1 MKATTF
7 TTSRVT
13 LMDRIIEGIRMKRY
27 MREFRKAKAER
38 AVAMD
43 DIHSERKHI
52 TLG

>member
-13 LMDRIIEGIRMKRY
+13 LLDRIIEAIKMWRY

-38 AVAMD
+38 MVAMNELRN
-43 DIHSERKHI
+43 ERKH
-52 TLG
+52 LK

>member
-13 LMDRIIEGIRMKRY
+13 LLDRIIDAIRMKRY

-38 AVAMD
+38 MVALNELRK
-43 DIHSERKHI
+43 ERKHI
-52 TLG
+52 VLG

>member
-13 LMDRIIEGIRMKRY
+13 LLDRIIEAIKMWRY
-27 MREFRKAKAER
+27 MRNFRKAKAER
-38 AVAMD
+38 AVAMG
-43 DIHSERKHI
+43 DIRRERKHI

>member
-1 MKATTF
+1 MKTTTF

-13 LMDRIIEGIRMKRY
+13 LLDRIIEAIRMKRY

-38 AVAMD
+38 AVAMG
-43 DIHSERKHI
+43 DIRRERKHI

>member
-13 LMDRIIEGIRMKRY
+13 LFDRIIEAIRMKRY
-27 MREFRKAKAER
+27 MRNFRKAKAER

-43 DIHSERKHI
+43 DIRRERKH
-52 TLG
+52 LK